1 MKANERVGCRMEFRL
16 REYIHRASEVFLAMR
31 RQNEVLVH
39 EARGVVWYGRQ
50 RWKHVENSLL
60 F

>member
-1 MKANERVGCRMEFRL
+1 MEFRL